1 MRISYYRYKLFSV
14 HVQSLV
20 TFVMCD
26 IHDTNTFVTL
36 HDMHSFSFIS
46 TSAAAS
52 ETDTD
57 TGDDAQD
64 EHEQDKKQ

>member
-1 MRISYYRYKLFSV
+1 
-14 HVQSLV
+14 
-20 TFVMCD
+20 MCD
-26 IHDTNTFVTL
+26 IDDTNTFVTL
-36 HDMHSFSFIS
+36 HDMHSFFFIS

-52 ETDTD
+52 ETYTD